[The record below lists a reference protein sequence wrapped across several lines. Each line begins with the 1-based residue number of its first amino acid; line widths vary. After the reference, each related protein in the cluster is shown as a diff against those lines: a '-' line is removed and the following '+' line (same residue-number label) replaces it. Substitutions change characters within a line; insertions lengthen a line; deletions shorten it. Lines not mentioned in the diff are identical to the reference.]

1 MRPPRNLALLAATA
15 TFVLGAAA
23 PAPAAPARGTAAT
36 LRLLNDARAA
46 RGIAPLKADARL
58 ARAAR
63 GHSRDMVA
71 RRYFSHVAPGGPGL
85 AARVAR
91 TGWMHG
97 RARWAIGEN
106 LAWGSGSLGSPAA
119 IVKAW
124 MDSPPHRHNLLNRR
138 FHVVGIGLVASTPFG
153 TEGATY
159 TADFG
164 S

>member
-1 MRPPRNLALLAATA
+1 MRSPRNLALAAATA
-15 TFVLGAAA
+15 TLVLATAA
-23 PAPAAPARGTAAT
+23 PAPAAPARGATAT
-36 LRLLNDARAA
+36 LRLLNEARTAH
-46 RGIAPLKADARL
+46 GIAPLKADTRL

-71 RRYFSHVAPGGPGL
+71 RRYFSHVAPGGAGL
-85 AARVAR
+85 RARVAR

-97 RARWAIGEN
+97 RTRWAIGEN

-124 MDSPPHRHNLLNRR
+124 MDSPSHRHNVLDRR
-138 FHVVGIGLVASTPFG
+138 FHVVGIGVVSSSPFG
-153 TEGATY
+153 ADGATF